1 MGDKV
6 RTLIV
11 DDSKLVRD
19 ILKDIFERDPAI
31 QVIGEAADGLEAIK
45 LTKSL
50 APDIITMDIQMP
62 VKDGFEA
69 TEYIMAYHPTPILVL
84 SSALDKNEQYTSF
97 KAISLGA
104 LDTMSK
110 PDITSEG
117 FETIAA
123 GLVKKVKMLAKIH
136 VIPHIRAKMKAPQE
150 EALRKMEAENAA
162 LEISKKRAAGDL
174 KFKLIAMGA
183 STGGPTALEKLF
195 SRFPAEFP
203 IGIVIVQHI
212 CKGFIESLAKWL
224 NTKTALKIKLAEN
237 GEFVEGGT
245 VYFAP
250 DDAQMGVTSSNCI
263 QLKPDAA
270 PWGEFKPSVN
280 YLFKSVGENLRD
292 RAIGVILTGM
302 GDDGAEGMKTMYEN
316 GSFTIAQDQK
326 TSLIFGMPKAAVDN
340 KSARTV
346 LALPKISD
354 EIFDR
359 VKE

>member
-1 MGDKV
+1 MGEKV

-19 ILKDIFERDPAI
+19 ILREIFERDPGI
-31 QVIGEAADGLEAIK
+31 EIVGEAADGREAIK
-45 LTKSL
+45 LTKEL

-62 VKDGFEA
+62 KMDGFEA
-69 TEYIMAYHPTPILVL
+69 TEQIMAYHPTPIMVL

-117 FETIAA
+117 FDAIAA
-123 GLVKKVKMLAKIH
+123 DLVKKVKMLSKIH
-136 VIPHIRAKMKAPQE
+136 VIPHIRAKMKAPSEKIE
-150 EALRKMEAENAA
+150 EEMDTETVTVDIAT
-162 LEISKKRAAGDL
+162 KKPGDDL
-174 KFKLIAMGA
+174 KYRMIAMGA

-195 SRFPAEFP
+195 SRFPADFP

-212 CKGFIESLAKWL
+212 CKGFIDSLAKWL
-224 NTKTALKIKLAEN
+224 STKTQLKIKLAEN
-237 GEFVEGGT
+237 GEFVERGT

-250 DDAQMGVTSSNCI
+250 DDAQLEITSGNSI
-263 QLKPDAA
+263 LLKKDAP

-280 YLFKSVGENLRD
+280 YLFKSVGENLRG

-302 GDDGAEGMKTMYEN
+302 GEDGADGMKTMYEN
-316 GSFTIAQDQK
+316 GAHTIAQDQK
-326 TSLIFGMPKAAVDN
+326 TSLIFGMPKASINN
-340 KSARTV
+340 KSVRTV
-346 LALPKISD
+346 LPLSKISE
-354 EIFDR
+354 EIFAK